1 MRGFRRRSTR
11 GKEAAYTK
19 LARKGRDDVMAVPD
33 VGTARKGR
41 DRAWPRLHQAM
52 ARPGGL
58 QRWRRR
64 PRHRSATRRRVADP
78 RPAVGLGGLAAGDVK
93 FSTDPGLEAKV
104 RDVVGLYLD
113 PQERAIVVCVDEKSQ
128 IQDVPDDE
136 HESPKQLK
144 RWTSR
149 VQDRAREHRSA
160 QLHAPFAAVTA
171 AWLIES
177 DLDADARRPGE
188 DAATRRTSQERRR
201 PGRVAAVEGQLAGL
215 VVAAD
220 QQPGLPAWPSGA
232 RPWWSWSRRRNG

>member
-1 MRGFRRRSTR
+1 VIGLGPDF
-11 GKEAAYTK
+11 TK
-19 LARKGRDDVMAVPD
+19 LWLAQAVSNVGDGVYVTALPLVAASLIRDPLAVSA
-33 VGTARKGR
+33 V
-41 DRAWPRLHQAM
+41 WRLE
-52 ARPGGL
+52 
-58 QRWRRR
+58 
-64 PRHRSATRRRVADP
+64 TF
-78 RPAVGLGGLAAGDVK
+78 K

-113 PQERAIVVCVDEKSQ
+113 PQERAIVVCGDEKSQ

>member
-1 MRGFRRRSTR
+1 VIGLGPDF
-11 GKEAAYTK
+11 TK
-19 LARKGRDDVMAVPD
+19 LWLAQAVSN
-33 VGTARKGR
+33 VGDGVYVTALPLVAASLIC
-41 DRAWPRLHQAM
+41 DPLSVSAVWRLE
-52 ARPGGL
+52 
-58 QRWRRR
+58 
-64 PRHRSATRRRVADP
+64 TF
-78 RPAVGLGGLAAGDVK
+78 K

-113 PQERAIVVCVDEKSQ
+113 PQERAIVVCGDEKSQ